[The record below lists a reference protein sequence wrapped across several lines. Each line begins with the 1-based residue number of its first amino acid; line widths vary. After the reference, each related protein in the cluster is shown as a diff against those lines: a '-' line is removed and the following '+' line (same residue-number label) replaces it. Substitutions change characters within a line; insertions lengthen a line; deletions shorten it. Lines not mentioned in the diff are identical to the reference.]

1 MVDWHKYLREV
12 CSTELLANPVVIGG
26 PDHVV
31 AIDESV
37 VARRKPGNAQ
47 GRPVPAMWVFGDVD
61 TTTKDFFMQI
71 VPRRDAQT
79 LLPIITR
86 HIAAGSTIWSDEWAA
101 YSGLAGLNGYAHS
114 TVNNSQ
120 RFVDPV
126 TGVHTNDIESRWRA
140 CKAVLKKRRGVARHI
155 VPDDLDEYMW
165 RCRR

>member
-1 MVDWHKYLREV
+1 MVDWYKYLREV

-26 PDHVV
+26 PGHVV

-47 GRPVPAMWVFGDVD
+47 GRPVPAMWVFGGVD
-61 TTTKDFFMQI
+61 TTTKDFFKFFMQI

-101 YSGLAGLNGYAHS
+101 YNGLAGLNGYAHS
-114 TVNNSQ
+114 TVNHSQ
-120 RFVDPV
+120 RFVDPRDW
-126 TGVHTNDIESRWRA
+126 GSHERYRKPLERLQGSA
-140 CKAVLKKRRGVARHI
+140 QEAARRGSPRCARL
-155 VPDDLDEYMW
+155 PG
-165 RCRR
+165 